1 MIFKTFDSKIDKW
14 TSKIGIFGKSF
25 NELGTAV
32 NEAFK
37 SVIDNLDNFD
47 ENVGFRESLKNN
59 LSNKDWIK
67 NSLGEIIS
75 TENIDSYIKKLDLE
89 SAKEKLSEI
98 FNWDTSIKNNET
110 TWEKFFDTC
119 KGGNEYLIDL
129 IKNTKDLSKLEGQDL
144 VDACNKARESVI
156 AHNKEIKNMSPS
168 AKAGQVALQ
177 ALATAGNMLAMWA
190 ISKVISVATEKITNL
205 ANASQIAQEKASGF
219 ANSVNTSVAD
229 MSSNA
234 STLSELNE
242 EYQQLSQ
249 GVNSIGE
256 NVSLSADQ
264 YNRYKEIIQQVSD
277 IMPNMTTYF
286 NAQGEKIAFAKGE
299 LSDLNDEYET
309 YIQKQ
314 AKEFLVNGDNEGNT
328 LQDTLDNFDN
338 NSKMGFWEAL
348 KNTIKNSFGSY
359 DIDDLPVDTMI
370 STLEALQNKS
380 REEMITYLN
389 DIDLDLNGQYLQTE
403 DNRSKA
409 AAQRIL
415 HTTTGKIKNMT
426 DEEFNTLQQS
436 ISSNIESLKNSNDV
450 DMSAITS
457 GLLQTAYSKD
467 AFWAMGEDLRNN
479 VTTLLSSIN
488 ADTWKSLGIT
498 EQSELETFVSS
509 IINSISSNKNGVADA
524 WNNLFSLDVEAMPA
538 NEYIEEVNTFIDT
551 IASML
556 GLDEEGKRQFT
567 IALGF
572 DLETKQGMINGLKKK
587 LKNSSSNVTAGAA
600 SAISDFL
607 QQTTNPAVDSWVD
620 TLSESELELAN
631 SDAFM
636 ETLDAQEEKLN
647 GAALTAKD
655 YEAALQSVKSA
666 QAEIDT
672 PETWDY
678 SETINQL
685 DTLKEKFSSLDK
697 TYAKLFD
704 DDAST
709 NIGFEDFSSLNA
721 AFKDLDGIDRYIQRL
736 QEAGQNQEAVTMIMS
751 DLTGAYINQTGI
763 LDNVTDQNAA
773 LIEQT
778 LTEIGIEGAHEL
790 VTRQLAAAKEIA
802 ALQSFNLADATF
814 ADIQKLIEEKQVSDE
829 AGNYLLTYA
838 LKKELANGTTLT
850 TASDIENIKALVLA
864 LGGAVNALE
873 RFQTVKNGLPVKLS
887 NPNDKKIHTGN
898 NSVYVEGT
906 YDSSPYQEDAQK
918 EIDDILNAPYHFG
931 GGSSTNSTKNYSST
945 PSSGSSSSPS
955 TPSSTPAETSQTF
968 DWIETRLDVLS
979 RKTSELSDAFSN
991 AYGLDAKNEA
1001 YLNYLSAIQEEIDA
1015 NSTAIAY
1022 YEQRLNEIGLSYEW
1036 IAKIQSGAF
1045 DISTIT
1051 DQTLIDQIQQYQSFY
1066 EKILGYQD
1074 NNRSLEQ
1081 QRQKAQADHARD
1093 VVDTYDQEIDA
1104 FQKIIDQRK
1113 SFVSLKELFGGS
1125 ASKKDLE
1132 TQQDAVGRQINRIE
1146 EQNRGL
1152 DQLIR
1157 TTTYGSEA
1165 WQIYRDK
1172 IEKNKDSISDFT
1184 QSLAELAKEIANLP
1198 LDELD
1203 SKLEKISKKKEQND
1217 AKIENATTAKERN
1230 ELINQ
1235 QMKLTKKENKKTQEA
1250 AVQTEKNLD
1259 VSIETFS
1266 SAKKTDKKYAPKDQQ
1281 KKIDAYYKQIKTY
1294 TKSKKQIPPD
1304 LITKLTEEGHSNLA
1318 QAAVNYNAAL
1328 EANDTAQAAAA
1339 LSAETTKT
1347 NLAGFAKTKFDNVQT
1362 KYERKQN
1369 QISNKASTVNT
1380 KMELANAK
1388 GYLDSQKW
1396 YEQLIAYEQQ
1406 QQNSLQAEATALQKR
1421 LDTSLSFGNIEK
1433 YSDEWWEMTEAIQSV
1448 NESLEQGEITLQ
1460 EYKNQLEQI
1469 KSSNFDFLQQQIS
1482 RLTSEADF
1490 FIDLMAD
1497 KDLTDDN
1504 GLTDYGTATLGLHY
1518 QNYDT
1523 YLAQAEKYGEE
1534 IARINGQLANDPYNT
1549 TLLSQLQERE
1559 DAQRDCILAAEKEK
1573 SAIIDLK
1580 KQGYDALAT
1589 SLSNVISKYKETLRS
1604 AKDAHDYQKNIAEQS
1619 ENITSLQRKIT
1630 AYTSLSGNEEIA
1642 AKLQQANK
1650 ELAEAQEDLEETM
1663 YDKYISDTEDILD
1676 DLLDELEAYIDELI
1690 SSVDSEFTATRELV
1704 NQNAEGIKGTLND
1717 LSASYN
1723 TSLSSAVKEI
1733 WKDGYTPEKGF
1744 TSILDKM
1751 DELIAASNEQADRQ
1765 ADAFAY
1771 EEVKDS
1777 YNKSL
1782 SDYENNVA
1790 VTQSRLENAKNN
1802 QAAAKEKYD
1811 NAKAE
1816 RDNLKQKR
1824 DKIAKEYGTN
1834 SKKYKKAN
1842 ENYLAAKEQ
1851 ATALKAALDAAK
1863 ANTSNAQNSYDTAV
1877 KERDSVLSGNK
1888 AVVQDFLNRIVN
1900 TEPTKPEE
1908 QMTTLDNAIH
1918 QLTGGYITDYNVQQ
1932 LADLMGTGANSDE
1945 ILAMLEKL
1953 GVTSFQGTPPEPDTN
1968 HDAVF
1973 QEAFSDQD
1981 IALSGAKSK
1990 ESLSEDLT
1998 DRKPGLMS
2006 SAKSDQTSAISRHD
2020 KTVLSQALP
2029 EFSLAVLEAN
2039 LPPMNQLFNT
2049 SPTASLNNTFE
2060 NSISRET
2067 VNVDLGGITM
2077 YGVNDPEAFGKQLR
2091 EEICKNGRTTKCLT
2105 EAVASKITNRGIGTA
2120 NLYR

>member
-1 MIFKTFDSKIDKW
+1 MIFKTITNEITGTNKSIGLFGLSINDITDKLNKLQTKNLKDVLFNTSSIDIKAIKIYNDQIIK
-14 TSKIGIFGKSF
+14 GA
-25 NELGTAV
+25 TAQD
-32 NEAFK
+32 A
-37 SVIDNLDNFD
+37 L
-47 ENVGFRESLKNN
+47 
-59 LSNKDWIK
+59 
-67 NSLGEIIS
+67 
-75 TENIDSYIKKLDLE
+75 
-89 SAKEKLSEI
+89 
-98 FNWDTSIKNNET
+98 T
-110 TWEKFFDTC
+110 TAS
-119 KGGNEYLIDL
+119 
-129 IKNTKDLSKLEGQDL
+129 KNT
-144 VDACNKARESVI
+144 NKATI
-156 AHNKEIKNMSPS
+156 ALMKS
-168 AKAGQVALQ
+168 AHG
-177 ALATAGNMLAMWA
+177 AT
-190 ISKVISVATEKITNL
+190 ISHEQLTT
-205 ANASQIAQEKASGF
+205 AQK
-219 ANSVNTSVAD
+219 
-229 MSSNA
+229 A
-234 STLSELNE
+234 STLAAKVQSAAYKAVSVAANTITYALIAKGIQLAVSAIDNYINRAKYAAEAMEEAQQRIDDAQNTLNNMSATISENKDRFLE
-242 EYQQLSQ
+242 LSQ
-249 GVNSIGE
+249 GVDKFSKNLTLSEEDYAEYLSISNKLAAFSPSLVSAYDNQGNALLAIGSNAMETNEKLQSLLETQQTVAQQTLIDNMDDVANGIYYEVEDARNSIHDIE
-256 NVSLSADQ
+256 AELSSLQQQ
-264 YNRYKEIIQQVSD
+264 YNEFNIDISNSGGFISFNDEDYFKYGKAMEKALSSAGIKFRKNVPAGLYNTAIQLESASPQQLEQAQKFYDAWLASENEYYHASENGLKQDMAEKENFIDTS
-277 IMPNMTTYF
+277 Y
-286 NAQGEKIAFAKGE
+286 AKMAANLQAWVKNNYNYQY
-299 LSDLNDEYET
+299 LSDSASAMVD
-309 YIQKQ
+309 
-314 AKEFLVNGDNEGNT
+314 ALVPE
-328 LQDTLDNFDN
+328 
-338 NSKMGFWEAL
+338 
-348 KNTIKNSFGSY
+348 IKW
-359 DIDDLPVDTMI
+359 T
-370 STLEALQNKS
+370 
-380 REEMITYLN
+380 
-389 DIDLDLNGQYLQTE
+389 
-403 DNRSKA
+403 
-409 AAQRIL
+409 
-415 HTTTGKIKNMT
+415 
-426 DEEFNTLQQS
+426 
-436 ISSNIESLKNSNDV
+436 
-450 DMSAITS
+450 
-457 GLLQTAYSKD
+457 
-467 AFWAMGEDLRNN
+467 
-479 VTTLLSSIN
+479 
-488 ADTWKSLGIT
+488 
-498 EQSELETFVSS
+498 ELETPPMTALDYQNYVEKNILKPLMDIPQEHRQEIDAMFQKLLSFDDGNLDVLDFAKQLQAKLNEYG
-509 IINSISSNKNGVADA
+509 IKINITPVIAHEQDAKNKLQNSIEHIVEGGHSDFTTSSSVHVDA
-524 WNNLFSLDVEAMPA
+524 SD
-538 NEYIEEVNTFIDT
+538 Y
-551 IASML
+551 
-556 GLDEEGKRQFT
+556 
-567 IALGF
+567 
-572 DLETKQGMINGLKKK
+572 KK
-587 LKNSSSNVTAGAA
+587 LQEYTKDFSYEEIMLWDKATLGCKNATD
-600 SAISDFL
+600 AIRQYEKALVSISQNNDA
-607 QQTTNPAVDSWVD
+607 TNS
-620 TLSESELELAN
+620 
-631 SDAFM
+631 
-636 ETLDAQEEKLN
+636 
-647 GAALTAKD
+647 
-655 YEAALQSVKSA
+655 
-666 QAEIDT
+666 
-672 PETWDY
+672 WDY

-736 QEAGQNQEAVTMIMS
+736 QEAGQNQEAATKIMS
-751 DLTGAYINQTGI
+751 DLAGAYINQTGI

-1165 WQIYRDK
+1165 WQIYHDK
-1172 IEKNKDSISDFT
+1172 IEENKDSISDFT
-1184 QSLAELAKEIANLP
+1184 QSLADLAKEIANLP

-1589 SLSNVISKYKETLRS
+1589 SLSNVISKYKESLRS

-1630 AYTSLSGNEEIA
+1630 AYTSLSGNEETA

-1751 DELIAASNEQADRQ
+1751 DKLITASNEQADRQ

-1777 YNKSL
+1777 YNKNL

-1932 LADLMGTGANSDE
+1932 LADLMGTGTNSDE

-1953 GVTSFQGTPPEPDTN
+1953 GVTSSQGTPPEPDTN

-1990 ESLSEDLT
+1990 EPLSEDLT
-1998 DRKPGLMS
+1998 DRKLGLMS
-2006 SAKSDQTSAISRHD
+2006 AAKSDQTSAISRHD

-2105 EAVASKITNRGIGTA
+2105 EAVASQITNRGIGTA